1 MIEPASQNLVRTL
14 LDLNLCSPHDLR
26 RCRARVKRLAGDIPA
41 FDSIWIDALLQARKL
56 TPFQAR
62 VLESARRDQLRVG
75 PCVLLDELGR
85 STFLARR
92 RDGRELCV
100 IKLTEPSPEHIESL
114 LDRLQRSAAIL
125 QKLPH
130 PHLVGPHAV
139 LRDREQIVAV
149 SRYVPGRHLG
159 ELLVR
164 RGRFPAAIATEIG
177 RQLLEGL
184 GTIERSGLTHGDIRL
199 PNVRLMSNGIAVLV
213 DAGLGPVISPAL
225 TFHSN
230 LTPDR
235 CDGIAPERIGTGN
248 SATVSSDLYALGCT
262 IWHLLAGRPVF
273 ISGDPLAKLASHQT
287 RPIPDIR
294 NLAPDTPDGI
304 AAAISQFTAMRP
316 ADRPQS
322 FKQALEL
329 WKGSRRVGRRRLAT
343 FYSTFDSSVRPS
355 KAGSGSPGAAR
366 WTWMLVLLFVLSGAF
381 LTLVDSGARSLL
393 LRWSGRGTS
402 SLAGSQPAVTE
413 IKTAERPAEG
423 PQLFTSPTD
432 APPES
437 APSGPMS
444 LPGPNAE
451 NVIELQSGQEYEAA
465 EIAAVGA
472 LTIRCNGAESAFIV
486 VNRTPL
492 RVVSE
497 ELTLENVTIRVAI
510 TNAASVGRP
519 PAAALLADGQKL
531 LLTNCRFEASGGV
544 ASPGSDPIAAAVGWR
559 MIGNHDGAGGMIRA
573 ENCVFAVGNA
583 ALFMSSRPRD
593 VRFHNCL
600 KAGRGTWL
608 SLAASAAS
616 SQGMTAQ
623 LANCTQRQS
632 ESLIRVAVPEKQG
645 KVGRVQLQ
653 TESCALELGGPQAAI
668 FQFVGNSRPDEFVAL
683 FELIGDGSLVSEDV
697 AAANWIIAQTGAVEP
712 LDSAALV
719 VEGIASSRLEF
730 RSNDLTVPAD
740 SELINYSGPR
750 RGDLT
755 PGIVAETLR

>member
-26 RCRARVKRLAGDIPA
+26 RCRARVKRLAGDMPA

-56 TPFQAR
+56 TPFQAG
-62 VLESARRDQLRVG
+62 VLESGRRDRLRVG

-92 RDGRELCV
+92 REGRELCV
-100 IKLTEPSPEHIESL
+100 IKLAEPSPEHMDSL
-114 LDRLQRSAAIL
+114 LERLQRSASIL

-130 PHLVGPHAV
+130 PNLVGPHAV
-139 LRDREQIVAV
+139 LRDREHIVAV

-164 RGRFPAAIATEIG
+164 RGRFPPAIATEIG
-177 RQLLEGL
+177 RQLIEGL
-184 GTIERSGLTHGDIRL
+184 AALERTGLTHGDIRL

-213 DAGLGPVISPAL
+213 DAGLGPAISPAL

-230 LTPDR
+230 LSPDR

-248 SATVSSDLYALGCT
+248 SATATSDLYALGCT

-294 NLAPDTPDGI
+294 NLAPDTPDAI
-304 AAAISQFTAMRP
+304 AAAISRFTAMRA

-322 FKQALEL
+322 FQQALEI
-329 WKGSRRVGRRRLAT
+329 WKGTRRVGRRRLAT
-343 FYSTFDSSVRPS
+343 FYATFDSSVRPS
-355 KAGSGSPGAAR
+355 KTAAASPGAGR

-393 LRWSGRGTS
+393 LRWSGRGTQS
-402 SLAGSQPAVTE
+402 IAVSQPAVAE
-413 IKTAERPAEG
+413 LKTAERPAEG
-423 PQLFTSPTD
+423 PLLFTSPTVT
-432 APPES
+432 
-437 APSGPMS
+437 APSGPIS
-444 LPGPNAE
+444 IPGPNAE
-451 NVIELQSGQEYEAA
+451 NVIELESGQEYEAA
-465 EIAAVGA
+465 EIATVGG
-472 LTIRCNGAESAFIV
+472 LTIRSNSTEPAFIIV
-486 VNRTPL
+486 DRAPL

-497 ELTLENVTIRVAI
+497 ELTLENVTIRV
-510 TNAASVGRP
+510 TNASEGATRRP

-531 LLTNCRFEASGGV
+531 LLTNCRFEASGDS
-544 ASPGSDPIAAAVGWR
+544 ASLGNNSIAAAVGWR

-573 ENCVFAVGNA
+573 ENCVFAVGDVA
-583 ALFMSSRPRD
+583 FFMSSRPRD

-600 KAGRGTWL
+600 KTGGGTWL
-608 SLAASAAS
+608 SLAASAAT

-632 ESLIRVAVPEKQG
+632 ESLIRVAVPEKRG
-645 KVGRVQLQ
+645 KTGRVQVQ
-653 TESCALELGGPQAAI
+653 TESCALELGGPQAAL
-668 FQFVGNSRPDEFVAL
+668 FQFVADSRPDEFIAL
-683 FELIGDGSLVSEDV
+683 FELVGNGSLVSEDV
-697 AAANWIIAQTGAVEP
+697 AAANWISPRTGAVES

-719 VEGIASSRLEF
+719 VEGIASSRLDF
-730 RSNDLTVPAD
+730 RGSDLAVPAD
-740 SELINYSGPR
+740 SELMNYSGPR